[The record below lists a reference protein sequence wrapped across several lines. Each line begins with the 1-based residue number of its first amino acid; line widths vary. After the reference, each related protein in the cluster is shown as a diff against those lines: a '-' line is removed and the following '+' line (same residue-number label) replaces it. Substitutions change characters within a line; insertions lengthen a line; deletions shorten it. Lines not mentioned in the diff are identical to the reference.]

1 MFLIY
6 EGIAESIREGKVG
19 EEILQRH
26 ILSCWFQL
34 VIMSLIDYQGA
45 CVDVAVGDS
54 LAFLNRPYYHSNDG
68 RLAYIFEAVHLM
80 YVLQHKF
87 S

>member
-26 ILSCWFQL
+26 ILSC
-34 VIMSLIDYQGA
+34 
-45 CVDVAVGDS
+45 
-54 LAFLNRPYYHSNDG
+54 
-68 RLAYIFEAVHLM
+68 
-80 YVLQHKF
+80 
-87 S
+87 